1 MSGKNR
7 IPIFPTRMALTT
19 MKSKLKGAVTGHSL
33 LKKKSDA
40 LTIRFRAILSKILQN
55 KQLMGATMREASFS
69 LAAAKYAAGEI
80 AHTVYENTTTA
91 TMRCRLANEN
101 VAGVHLPTFERIKDE
116 GASNPQELTGLAKGG
131 QQINKSREQYVKAI
145 ESLIELASLQT
156 AFITLDEVIRTTN
169 RRVNAIEYV
178 VKPRIENTIS
188 YIIAE
193 LDEGDREEFYRLKKV
208 QGKKKR
214 DLAAKE
220 AEKAQKK
227 ELEGVL
233 NPGSSRHQPA
243 QQRTILE
250 EGEED
255 NLVLFS

>member
-7 IPIFPTRMALTT
+7 IAIFPTRMALTT
-19 MKSKLKGAVTGHSL
+19 MKGKLKGAITGHSL

-55 KQLMGATMREASFS
+55 KQLMGSTMREASFS

-91 TMRCRLANEN
+91 TMRCRLATEN
-101 VAGVHLPTFERIKDE
+101 VAGCQLPTFERIKDE

-131 QQINKSREQYVKAI
+131 QQINKSRDQYVKAI
-145 ESLIELASLQT
+145 EALIELASLQT

-178 VKPRIENTIS
+178 VKPRFENTIS

-214 DLAAKE
+214 DMAAKE
-220 AEKAQKK
+220 AEKAKNQ
-227 ELEGVL
+227 ELQAVS
-233 NPGSSRHQPA
+233 NPGSSKQP
-243 QQRTILE
+243 QQAKSIFERE
-250 EGEED
+250 DEG
-255 NLVLFS
+255 NLLLFNN

>member
-1 MSGKNR
+1 MWLVF
-7 IPIFPTRMALTT
+7 IYPF
-19 MKSKLKGAVTGHSL
+19 
-33 LKKKSDA
+33 
-40 LTIRFRAILSKILQN
+40 
-55 KQLMGATMREASFS
+55 
-69 LAAAKYAAGEI
+69 
-80 AHTVYENTTTA
+80 
-91 TMRCRLANEN
+91 
-101 VAGVHLPTFERIKDE
+101 FERIKDE

-156 AFITLDEVIRTTN
+156 AFMTLDEVIRTTN

-214 DLAAKE
+214 DLAVKE
-220 AEKAQKK
+220 AEKAKQK

-233 NPGSSRHQPA
+233 KPGISGFKKPPEQPKS
-243 QQRTILE
+243 IFE
-250 EGEED
+250 KEDEGG
-255 NLVLFS
+255 NLLLFD